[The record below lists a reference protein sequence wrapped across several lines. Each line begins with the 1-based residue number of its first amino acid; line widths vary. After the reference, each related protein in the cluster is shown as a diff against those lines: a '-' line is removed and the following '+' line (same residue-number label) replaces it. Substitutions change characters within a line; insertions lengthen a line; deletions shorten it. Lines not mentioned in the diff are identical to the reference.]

1 MFSCVISSLCYLD
14 LDVLRLDASASA
26 ATAVGARDAHTLLEV
41 LVGMIDR
48 HELVRLVALL
58 EVALARYLVVVRV
71 DELAQLHICSHNS
84 NKRQKRY
91 VVWVRVRTYLRDL
104 VFSAAVLLELLLEE
118 VLLEVL
124 ERT

>member
-1 MFSCVISSLCYLD
+1 MFSCDNSSLCYLD

-84 NKRQKRY
+84 NKRQY
-91 VVWVRVRTYLRDL
+91 NINHCGHICLFALWSDWSDWSQT
-104 VFSAAVLLELLLEE
+104 
-118 VLLEVL
+118 
-124 ERT
+124 